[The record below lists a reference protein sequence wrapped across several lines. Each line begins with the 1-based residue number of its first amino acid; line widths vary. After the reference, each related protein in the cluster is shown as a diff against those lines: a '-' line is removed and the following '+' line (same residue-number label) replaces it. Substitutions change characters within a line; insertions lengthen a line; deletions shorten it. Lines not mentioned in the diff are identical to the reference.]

1 MAAAVPYILANTIQ
15 GAIIRFALSLAV
27 TMLTQKLFGDEPNLG
42 DQKDPGTKQ
51 RIPADPSNKLPVV
64 YGNERIY
71 GSIVYADIT
80 DDNQTLAF
88 IIALCEGP
96 IHNIN
101 DVYWDDYKLSLRD
114 NGWVHNAT
122 HSDGTTDNW
131 LNDRLKIVKYPDG
144 GRCAEMEAFSP
155 KWATNAENRQ
165 MPDVAYAYVELKYD
179 RDRQISGLTGKL
191 GFNIEG
197 KLIRTIDSN
206 LNLLGPEPRPIP
218 LRDQIN
224 LDIFD
229 KNLLFTDFNGRQ
241 IFGYFSG
248 GSININYSIGKGH
261 QKVIPGGTYQIID
274 MGLDPQTGQPA
285 SINDYLNNGTTY
297 GAGAGAMVKFH
308 FVEPGEH
315 HTGNHYA
322 NNLFFQYFTPQSYTN
337 PVTGVT
343 VADDGYRYI
352 NALEITDWGSNYS
365 ASFSDHVTVWLVYT
379 FTDLAGTV
387 HKRTYPL
394 RTGHFNAP
402 NLSTEYE
409 KAQSLLSSFAQPFGS
424 DPYNYGYRKKID
436 PLTRPTDSV
445 GNVYEGVYLEHQQF
459 FTAKVPYLLGE
470 SAKGYYSVNPAECL
484 LDYLTNQIYG
494 CGLSITENDL
504 DLQTFYDHKVFCDDL
519 ISYIDEDGNSAQS
532 KRYECNGFINTG
544 DEKDLNISDIVN
556 NSQSIFSYTLG
567 KFQMISDTTGN
578 SVKTFDDTNIYGEVT
593 MVNDGFN
600 SQLNELTL
608 KYKARSQ
615 EYQDDQ
621 VFFDYEDKYFNE
633 PILSK
638 DMRLKFIGTN
648 VEAERL
654 GTVMLNKSRSTN
666 LISFKT
672 DTNAFNLQVND
683 VITVKDTYYNLNTK
697 RLLYANLYN
706 TNNNGLVNN
715 NVIGQLRFLDQTEGK
730 YVKYKDGTDAIISF
744 PYNASTHEQLLPF
757 FKECING
764 QYVDTTFTLTKE
776 QERQNN
782 KLGEIINLVT
792 NNEDYTTG
800 DTYGGGFIFHL
811 NDYSL
816 VHKNTSFNDVRFN
829 NITSI
834 YGTSWILGV
843 ENHGT
848 RDGSQFKINSI
859 SETELEGGLQGY
871 YITAQEYNPDDYVVA
886 TLTAK
891 PSAPAINST
900 RGYLT
905 LATVSNL
912 TLNNTYP
919 SASIPYIDMSFD
931 VPNVGNIEGIEIS
944 YSDTVNGNKIL
955 LGAFNSPTGSYTPLS
970 TNQLNVYGIPTTAD
984 LYIWIR
990 AYNNYARGDYS
1001 SGLSVGAWNPANAS
1015 NNIGAGSVTTS
1026 SIQTGAVTSTSLANT
1041 LDLTGKTVILPA
1053 DAVKAHTGEWDS
1065 TTKTADFTIT
1075 NTAYWQGYFVDT
1087 TSNTVT
1093 LTLPASPD
1101 TGDIIKIIDVGANA
1115 STNNII
1121 LDGNGNNI
1129 QGVSSN
1135 YNISTNRSGTEF
1147 IFLSGQ
1153 GWVLTNVH

>member
-1 MAAAVPYILANTIQ
+1 MAAAVPYIIANTVQ
-15 GAIIRFALSLAV
+15 GAIIRFAISLAV
-27 TMLTQKLFGDEPNLG
+27 SMLTQKLFGDDSGMG

-64 YGNERIY
+64 YGNERIF
-71 GSIVYADIT
+71 GSIIYADIT

-88 IIALCEGP
+88 IIALAEGP

-114 NGWVHNAT
+114 NGWVYMAT
-122 HSDGTTDNW
+122 HDDGSTDEW

-155 KWATNAENRQ
+155 KWSTNAENRQ

-179 RDRQISGLTGKL
+179 RDRQISGLTSKL
-191 GFNIEG
+191 GFDIEG

-206 LNLLGPEPRPIP
+206 LNLIGPEPSPIP

-229 KNLLFTDFNGRQ
+229 KNLLFTDFSGNQ
-241 IFGYFSG
+241 IRGYFSG
-248 GSININYSIGKGH
+248 GSINIDYSIGKDH
-261 QKVIPGGTYQIID
+261 TKVIPGGSYQIVDVGID
-274 MGLDPQTGQPA
+274 PSTGNPA
-285 SINDYLNNGTTY
+285 SITDYINNGTSY
-297 GAGAGAMVKFH
+297 GSGAGGMVKFH
-308 FVEPGEH
+308 YVEPGEH
-315 HTGNHYA
+315 HTTNHYS
-322 NNLFFQYFTPQSYTN
+322 NNLFFSYFTPSSYTDPN
-337 PVTGVT
+337 TGVT
-343 VADDGYRYI
+343 NPDDGYRYI

-365 ASFSDHVTVWLVYT
+365 ASFSDHVTVWIVYT
-379 FTDLAGTV
+379 YTDLAGAT
-387 HKRTYPL
+387 HKATFPMM
-394 RTGHFNAP
+394 TGAFNNTAY
-402 NLSTEYE
+402 STEEE
-409 KAQSLLSSFAQPFGS
+409 KAQALLSMFSNPYGS
-424 DPYNYGYRKKID
+424 DPYRYGYRKKID
-436 PLTRPTDSV
+436 PLNRPVDSA
-445 GNVYEGVYLEHQQF
+445 GNVFEGVYSSHQQF
-459 FTAKVPYLLGE
+459 FTAKVPYLLGQG
-470 SAKGYYSVNPAECL
+470 AKGYYSVNPAECL

-494 CGLSITENDL
+494 CGLSITKDDL
-504 DLQTFYDHKVFCDDL
+504 DLQSFYDHKVFCDDL
-519 ISYIDEDGNSAQS
+519 ISYIDEDGNSQQS

-578 SVKTFDDTNIYGEVT
+578 SIKTFDDTNIYGDVT
-593 MVNDGFN
+593 LVNDGFN

-615 EYQDDQ
+615 NYQEDQ
-621 VFFDYEDKYFNE
+621 VFLDYDDKHFNE

-638 DMRLKFIGTN
+638 EMNLKFIGTN

-654 GTVMLNKSRSTN
+654 GTVVLNKSRSTDI
-666 LISFKT
+666 ISFRT
-672 DTNAFNLQVND
+672 DTNSFNLQVND
-683 VITVKDTYYNLNTK
+683 VITVKDTYYNLNTE

-706 TNNNGLVNN
+706 TNNNNSNG
-715 NVIGQLRFLDQTEGK
+715 NVIGQLTFLDQTEGK
-730 YVKYKDGTDAIISF
+730 FVQYKDGTDAIISF
-744 PYNASTHEQLLPF
+744 PYNASTHDSLLTF

-764 QYVDTTFTLTKE
+764 QFEDTTFTLTKE
-776 QERQNN
+776 QEKANN

-792 NNEDYTTG
+792 DNENYTTG
-800 DTYGGGFIFHL
+800 GTYGGGFIFHM
-811 NDYSL
+811 NDYSMI
-816 VHKNTSFNDVRFN
+816 NTSNSFNDVRFS
-829 NITSI
+829 NITNI
-834 YGTSWILGV
+834 YNTTWQLGV
-843 ENHGT
+843 ENNGT
-848 RDGSQFKINSI
+848 RSGSQFKINSI
-859 SETELEGGLQGY
+859 SETELDGDLPGY
-871 YITAQEYNPDDYVVA
+871 YITAQQYNPADYTVA

-891 PSAPAINST
+891 PTAPVINST
-900 RGYLT
+900 RGYLQ

-919 SASIPYIDMSFD
+919 SSSIPYIDMSFD

-944 YSDTVNGNKIL
+944 YSDGIGGNKTL
-955 LGAFNSPTGSYTPLS
+955 LGSFNSATGSYIPLS
-970 TNQLNVYGIPTTAD
+970 TNQFNVYGIPTTSD

-1001 SGLSVGAWNPANAS
+1001 SGLSVGSWSPVNAS
-1015 NNIGAGSVTTS
+1015 TNVGTNSVSTTS
-1026 SIQTGAVTSTSLANT
+1026 IQAGAVTSTSLANT

-1053 DAVKAHTGEWDS
+1053 DAVKAHTGVWDN

-1093 LTLPASPD
+1093 LTLPITPD

-1115 STNNII
+1115 SVNNII

-1129 QGVSSN
+1129 QGTNSN
-1135 YNISTNRSGTEF
+1135 YNITTNRSGTEF